1 MTDLSLRLAVAAV
14 VVLGALAWP
23 ALRRRGAA
31 WRRRAVE
38 MPGLGPGVYLFTSET
53 CTSCPA
59 ARDSLTVALGTHR
72 FEEIAYE
79 ERPDVFVRLSI
90 TRVPTVAQVRSD
102 GRAWAAQGVLT
113 PRRARRWVLERG
125 SAGS

>member
-1 MTDLSLRLAVAAV
+1 MTDLSVRFAV
-14 VVLGALAWP
+14 VTTVILVALAWA

-59 ARDSLTVALGTHR
+59 ARDSLTEALGSQR
-72 FEEIAYE
+72 FEEISYE
-79 ERPDVFVRLSI
+79 ERPELFEPEMLQRLRDR
-90 TRVPTVAQVRSD
+90 TD
-102 GRAWAAQGVLT
+102 AQGW
-113 PRRARRWVLERG
+113 PRSSDAHTT
-125 SAGS
+125 S

>member
-1 MTDLSLRLAVAAV
+1 MTDLSVRLAVVAV
-14 VVLGALAWP
+14 VVLVALAWA

-38 MPGLGPGVYLFTSET
+38 MPGLGSGVYLFTSET
-53 CTSCPA
+53 CSSCPA
-59 ARDSLTVALGTHR
+59 ARDSLTVALGSHG
-72 FEEIAYE
+72 FEEITYE
-79 ERPDVFVRLSI
+79 EQPELFDRLSI